1 MAGVYLF
8 QYFSHNLLKTQPLD
22 NMGGGGSPGGGGGGG
37 LTLFLYYEII
47 LYYENELMSLMSMSI
62 NVKCL
67 LIYGRHYFSHPNYY
81 THQVGKPSAK

>member
-1 MAGVYLF
+1 
-8 QYFSHNLLKTQPLD
+8 
-22 NMGGGGSPGGGGGGG
+22 MGGGVSGGGGGGGGG

>member
-22 NMGGGGSPGGGGGGG
+22 NMGGGVSGGGGGGG

-47 LYYENELMSLMSMSI
+47 LYYENELTSLMSMSI